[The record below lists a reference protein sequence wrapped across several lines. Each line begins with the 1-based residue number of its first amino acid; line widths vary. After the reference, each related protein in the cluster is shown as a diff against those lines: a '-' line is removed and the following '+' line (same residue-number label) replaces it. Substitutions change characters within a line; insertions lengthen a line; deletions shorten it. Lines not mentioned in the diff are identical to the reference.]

1 MSMYFIK
8 TPELLK
14 RMYPNQIW
22 SIPNDKK
29 KIYLTFDDG
38 PTPRITESILQTL
51 NDYLAKA
58 TFFLVGENALR
69 YPELVQSIKSEGH
82 SIGNHTH
89 RHLNGWQ
96 TNTNAYAKDV
106 LKCEE
111 IISSKLFRPPY
122 GRITR
127 SQTKVMT
134 NRYKVVMWDVLSG
147 DFDHTITKDRVLK
160 NVIDNTKPGSIIVFH
175 DSIKAASRMQ
185 FALPRVLEY
194 FTEREYTFAK
204 ISR

>member
-1 MSMYFIK
+1 MYFIK

-38 PTPRITESILQTL
+38 PTPRITENILQTL
-51 NDYLAKA
+51 NDYSAKA
-58 TFFLVGENALR
+58 TFFLVGENAFR
-69 YPELVQSIKSEGH
+69 YPELVQSIKSDGH

-89 RHLNGWQ
+89 HHLNGWQ
-96 TNTNAYAKDV
+96 TSTNAYAKDV

-111 IISSKLFRPPY
+111 MVSSKLFRPPY

-185 FALPRVLEY
+185 YALPRVLEY

-204 ISR
+204 INR